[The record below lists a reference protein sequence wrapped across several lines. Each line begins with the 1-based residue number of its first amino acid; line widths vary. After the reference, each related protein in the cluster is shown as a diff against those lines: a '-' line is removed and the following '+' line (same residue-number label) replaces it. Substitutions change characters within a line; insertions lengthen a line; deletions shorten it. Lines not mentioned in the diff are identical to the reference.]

1 MNILLVKPRPHKD
14 SINLQSFML
23 CEPLELE
30 YAAALLGQL
39 GHQTDIADMVLEDS
53 FSAILRAGDYQ
64 VVAFTAY
71 QIHVGIVKEYARQ
84 VKDYAPTIVT
94 IVGGVH
100 AEVVP
105 EDFDSPVVDVV
116 LTGGLY
122 ALVAA
127 KLTEPELLELRN
139 MYQRRVDGQ
148 FTVGAQLKKTAGA
161 ARDSGEACL
170 I

>member
-30 YAAALLGQL
+30 YAAALLKQL
-39 GHQTDIADMVLEDS
+39 GHWADIVDMVLEDD
-53 FSAILRAGDYQ
+53 FPAILKTKDYQ

-84 VKDYAPTIVT
+84 VKDNNSSIVT
-94 IVGGVH
+94 LVGGVH

-105 EDFDSPVVDVV
+105 EDFDSPFLDVV
-116 LTGGLY
+116 L
-122 ALVAA
+122 
-127 KLTEPELLELRN
+127 
-139 MYQRRVDGQ
+139 
-148 FTVGAQLKKTAGA
+148 
-161 ARDSGEACL
+161 RDM

>member
-30 YAAALLGQL
+30 YAAALLEQL

-84 VKDYAPTIVT
+84 V
-94 IVGGVH
+94 
-100 AEVVP
+100 
-105 EDFDSPVVDVV
+105 
-116 LTGGLY
+116 
-122 ALVAA
+122 
-127 KLTEPELLELRN
+127 
-139 MYQRRVDGQ
+139 
-148 FTVGAQLKKTAGA
+148 
-161 ARDSGEACL
+161 
-170 I
+170 

>member
-30 YAAALLGQL
+30 YAAALLKQL
-39 GHQTDIADMVLEDS
+39 GHWADIVDMVLEDD
-53 FSAILRAGDYQ
+53 FPAILKTKDYQ

-84 VKDYAPTIVT
+84 VKDNNSSIVT
-94 IVGGVH
+94 LVGGVH

-105 EDFDSPVVDVV
+105 EDFDSPFLDVV
-116 LTGGLY
+116 LTGECTPWK
-122 ALVAA
+122 V
-127 KLTEPELLELRN
+127 
-139 MYQRRVDGQ
+139 
-148 FTVGAQLKKTAGA
+148 
-161 ARDSGEACL
+161 
-170 I
+170 

>member
-30 YAAALLGQL
+30 YAAALLKQL
-39 GHQTDIADMVLEDS
+39 GHWADIVDMVLEDD
-53 FSAILRAGDYQ
+53 FPAILKTKDYQ

-84 VKDYAPTIVT
+84 VKDNNSSIVNL
-94 IVGGVH
+94 VGGVH

-105 EDFDSPVVDVV
+105 EDFDSPFLDVV
-116 LTGGLY
+116 LTGGMY
-122 ALVAA
+122 AWKV
-127 KLTEPELLELRN
+127 
-139 MYQRRVDGQ
+139 
-148 FTVGAQLKKTAGA
+148 
-161 ARDSGEACL
+161 
-170 I
+170 